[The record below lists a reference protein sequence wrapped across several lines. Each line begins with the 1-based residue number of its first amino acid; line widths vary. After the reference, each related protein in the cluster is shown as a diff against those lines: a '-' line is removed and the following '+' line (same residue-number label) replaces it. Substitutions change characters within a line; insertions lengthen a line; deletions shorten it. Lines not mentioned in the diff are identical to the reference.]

1 MDHVREGTGGTN
13 VAMIILLL
21 VSLHG
26 SALAQTTEELIAN
39 LRSPIVK
46 TRLEAARKLGERRQR
61 EAAEPLAR
69 VLRTDTHADVRRE
82 AARALGLIK
91 DEATLPA
98 LLAALSDAHREVRR
112 AAILALVSFYIE
124 TNIEFITAER
134 RGWQILNPFLST
146 YEATIVEPET
156 KVDDRITQGLVRVA
170 LGDGDLGV
178 RQAAVRAVGVL
189 RATTAVPQL
198 GRLFVGHSALR
209 VEILKTFMK
218 LGDPRA
224 GPYIIPFLNDSDAD
238 VRKSALIAVGLLRIA
253 EAVPKLIE
261 VFERPR
267 DEETARLALEAL
279 AHIGDR
285 AAEKLFL
292 QNLEHP
298 LPGRRRFA
306 AEGLARLGDASYI
319 ERISR
324 LRLQERDRSVQLA
337 QAFALYRLGRREFLE
352 AIFQE
357 LDGGEHTQAA
367 AYLLEVEPEDL
378 YPFLQR
384 GSPRARRAVVEA
396 LGRIGSRE
404 AIEYLKPLLR
414 AEDPDLVNAT
424 NLAIQRIER
433 RERAKSAAPEPRTR
447 PRRVGKPNGKPLAP
461 HQQFLSNS

>member
-1 MDHVREGTGGTN
+1 MG
-13 VAMIILLL
+13 ILLL
-21 VSLHG
+21 VSLHSG
-26 SALAQTTEELIAN
+26 GLAQTTEELIAN
-39 LRSPIVK
+39 LQSPLAK

-69 VLRTDTHADVRRE
+69 VLRTDARADVRRE

-91 DEATLPA
+91 DEATIPA
-98 LLAALSDAHREVRR
+98 LLAALADANRDVRR

-146 YEATIVEPET
+146 YEATLVEPET
-156 KVDDRITQGLVRVA
+156 SVDERIIQGLLRVA
-170 LGDGDLGV
+170 QSDGDLGV
-178 RQAAVRAVGVL
+178 RYAAIRALGVL
-189 RATTAVPQL
+189 RATTIVPQL

-218 LGDPRA
+218 LGDPSA
-224 GPYIIPFLNDSDAD
+224 GPYIIPFLNDSDAA
-238 VRKSALIAVGLLRIA
+238 VRKSALIAVGLLRVT

-279 AHIGDR
+279 ALIGDR
-285 AAEKLFL
+285 AAEKIFL

-298 LPGRRRFA
+298 LPERRRFA
-306 AEGLARLGDASYI
+306 AEGLGRLGDTAYV

-324 LRLQERDRSVQLA
+324 LRLQERDRSAQLA

-357 LDGGEHTQAA
+357 LDGGHHAQAA
-367 AYLLEVEPEDL
+367 AYLLEVEPQDL

-384 GSPRARRAVVEA
+384 GSPRARRAVTEA
-396 LGRIGSRE
+396 LGRTGSRE
-404 AIEYLKPLLR
+404 AIEHLRPLLR
-414 AEDPDLVNAT
+414 AEDPDLVNAA

-433 RERAKSAAPEPRTR
+433 RERAKSVSPEPRTR
-447 PRRVGKPNGKPLAP
+447 PRRVGKPNA
-461 HQQFLSNS
+461 SS

>member
-1 MDHVREGTGGTN
+1 MTG
-13 VAMIILLL
+13 ILLL
-21 VSLHG
+21 LVGLHG

-39 LRSPIVK
+39 LHSPIVK

-61 EAAEPLAR
+61 EAAGPLAH
-69 VLRTDTHADVRRE
+69 VLRTDTRADVRRE

-170 LGDGDLGV
+170 QSDGDLGV
-178 RQAAVRAVGVL
+178 RQAAVRALGVL

-198 GRLFVGHSALR
+198 GRLFIGHSALR

-224 GPYIIPFLNDSDAD
+224 GPYIIPFLNDSDAA
-238 VRKSALIAVGLLRIA
+238 VRKSALIAVGLLRIT

-261 VFERPR
+261 VFGRPP

-279 AHIGDR
+279 ARIGDR

-298 LPGRRRFA
+298 LPERRRFA
-306 AEGLARLGDASYI
+306 TEGLARLGDASYI

-324 LRLQERDRSVQLA
+324 LRLREKDRSVQLA
-337 QAFALYRLGRREFLE
+337 QAFALYQLGRREFLE

-357 LDGGEHTQAA
+357 LDGREHAQAA

-378 YPFLQR
+378 YPFLPR
-384 GSPRARRAVVEA
+384 GSLRARRAVVEA
-396 LGRIGSRE
+396 LGLIGSRE
-404 AIEYLKPLLR
+404 AIEHLKSLLR
-414 AEDPDLVNAT
+414 AEDPDLVNAA

-433 RERAKSAAPEPRTR
+433 REHAKSASPEPRTR
-447 PRRVGKPNGKPLAP
+447 PRRVGKPNENPQSERRNPDEDDAP
-461 HQQFLSNS
+461 QSIPIP